1 MTNLL
6 CFAFMLR
13 NAGIDDQRLVE
24 HLSEATAGSLTGES
38 TPQPRSDWYSGND

>member
-13 NAGIDDQRLVE
+13 NAGINDQRLVE
-24 HLSEATAGSLTGES
+24 HLSEATAGSLTGKIHAIELL
-38 TPQPRSDWYSGND
+38 

>member
-6 CFAFMLR
+6 CFGFMLR

-24 HLSEATAGSLTGES
+24 HLSEATAGSLTGELRLGIS
-38 TPQPRSDWYSGND
+38 LHPSA